1 MVISDLIAFFFFK
14 SRGFIYV
21 KIFKINILINLFNLS
36 SKLLE
41 EIVDY
46 YQLLCHSI
54 GLKFYTDGIQDQNMA
69 IELNLCIK

>member
-46 YQLLCHSI
+46 Y
-54 GLKFYTDGIQDQNMA
+54 
-69 IELNLCIK
+69 